1 MLHALGPVL
10 AFRGTELI
18 QSAFPGLHTM
28 LSVLEM
34 FFFLPSQHPF
44 FVVSLTGALAIPYD
58 NGQLCVLFICVAG
71 DIGNNEKATGS
82 ECRLLLVQIPGSPL
96 TYLTP
101 LFKFMS

>member
-18 QSAFPGLHTM
+18 ESAFPGLHTV
-28 LSVLEM
+28 LSALDM

-44 FVVSLTGALAIPYD
+44 FVASLIAALAIPYD

-71 DIGNNEKATGS
+71 DTGNNEKAKGS

-96 TYLTP
+96 TYLTH
-101 LFKFMS
+101 LFKFIS